1 LNFRIVWRRATL
13 ALILGGLLQTAIS
26 TGAAAAGASS
36 DTVRIEDLTWVEIK
50 ARMDAGAT
58 AIIVPTGGTEQNG
71 PHMVLGKHNY
81 IIAYTAQE
89 IARRLGNTLVAPV
102 LAYVPEG
109 SWDPPEGHMRFPG
122 SISLPDPVYEQV
134 LASTVHSFVAEG
146 FKTVIFLGD
155 SGPNQ
160 HPQAVVAEKL
170 DAELKHRGVRVLQAG
185 DYYYK
190 NGQEEWLKSQG
201 FSQKQIGIH
210 AALADTSQLM
220 AIRPDG
226 VRDDLLASSAGDADG
241 SRNGVIGDPA
251 GSTAAIGRKLLEL
264 KIAAAVREIRTKL
277 ATGP

>member
-1 LNFRIVWRRATL
+1 LTLTLPRRAALGL
-13 ALILGGLLQTAIS
+13 ALVFVLGIRAGF
-26 TGAAAAGASS
+26 AAGASP

-50 ARMDAGAT
+50 ARMTAGAT

-81 IIAYTAQE
+81 IVAYTAQA
-89 IARRLGNTLVAPV
+89 IARQLGNTLVAPV

-122 SISLPDPVYEQV
+122 SISLPDSVYEQV

-160 HPQAVVAEKL
+160 HPQAVVAGKL
-170 DAELKHRGVRVLQAG
+170 DAQLQRQGVRVIQVG

-190 NGQEEWLKSQG
+190 NGQEQWLKSQG
-201 FSQKQIGIH
+201 FSDSQIGVH
-210 AALADTSQLM
+210 ASLADTSQLM

-226 VRDDLLASSAGDADG
+226 VRNDLLASSAGNADG
-241 SRNGVIGDPA
+241 SKNGVIGDPA
-251 GSTAAIGRKLLEL
+251 GSTVAMGQKILAM
-264 KIAAAVREIRTKL
+264 KIAVAVQEIQSKL
-277 ATGP
+277 VTGP